1 MERAEDRSR
10 FGATHQPREKDESL
24 IDPLRHH
31 EASTSQ
37 ALEEQK
43 NGGRCGPR
51 FRHAPSPADPP
62 REQHAQRSSDDL
74 SRRSATSIEQ
84 RGARRET
91 RAAVKRLPR
100 TPYPRTSF
108 STGSASQA

>member
-51 FRHAPSPADPP
+51 FHHTATRP
-62 REQHAQRSSDDL
+62 RPQTHLASSTRSDHPTTCRAEAQR
-74 SRRSATSIEQ
+74 
-84 RGARRET
+84 
-91 RAAVKRLPR
+91 
-100 TPYPRTSF
+100 
-108 STGSASQA
+108 